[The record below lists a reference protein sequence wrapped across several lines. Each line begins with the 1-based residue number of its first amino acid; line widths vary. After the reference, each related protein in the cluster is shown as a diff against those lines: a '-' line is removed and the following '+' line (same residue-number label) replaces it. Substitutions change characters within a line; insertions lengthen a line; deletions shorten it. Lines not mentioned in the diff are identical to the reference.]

1 MALSQIQCL
10 DENNVNPR
18 IHESKPEFFY
28 CEEQRLALEA
38 LLRDGREAF
47 AKYLESRGLR
57 GFLSDLEQETLTA
70 ALEPFDPDADLFSG
84 EREGEPEPL
93 SLHYW
98 PDVSDTSIPQMDL
111 GWPDCESYRGVT
123 RTTVYTQPPMEGQ
136 AHIKEVVRKMI
147 AQAQKVIA
155 VVMDVFT
162 DVDIFRDLLDAG
174 FKRKVSVYILLER
187 TMLPHFLS
195 MCRRANMHAGHLKH
209 LRVRCTEG
217 AEFYTRCCTR
227 VKGQLGHRFMFID
240 GDKAVSGSYSFTW
253 MSSRLD
259 RNLIT
264 VTTGQAVNAFDQV
277 FRYLYVTSSFVDLR
291 QVTTDPE
298 PEPDTRHQVLSVAP
312 PSAAVARKLYN
323 PKYALVALSSASP
336 VNSSRNDTPKE
347 PEVLEEPKNKKQKR
361 TREDPPQ
368 DGPPIHPGLLGLEKA
383 CLLSYLPTW
392 PEPDPPSDVIG
403 FINIRDSKKPTQV
416 HLQRSEM
423 FEISQAIKF
432 SSPFSKPQETLPEV
446 AKPRN
451 RSAQSESKTDGLL
464 VDKAKPEK
472 KSVGLVDNN
481 NEEMAPEKNSPLHRQ
496 KVNLDESETQILQM
510 QKKLCSDSDS
520 GPVSLI
526 PQALPQSSIK
536 ALKPNNE
543 QPSHKA
549 QITSTTSS
557 LSESLKEFKREPEI
571 ATVSQTQST
580 FVDGTKT
587 LKSNTAQKSQLHNQT
602 QLNTEEHNIVSHQE
616 SNTNGVNTQPKISSE
631 ETCDLQNTDSPRY
644 IATPSACPEQSESLL
659 SKNNLVTITAVA
671 STTATSSCNSTPS
684 TNSLLIDPPSTSSF
698 PKLPLLPS
706 SASSFTSSVTPD
718 SKPCSE
724 QLLKQDNVNSNT
736 ETTPDIVV
744 VVEKSKTSLGPQII
758 TDVSALTGLVQTS
771 PVKNL
776 ESGPE
781 LHRNSVSKTGHPN
794 QTENTNVPEDT
805 KRETQTSK
813 NASNQESH
821 AYAADTQL
829 TISSEETC
837 NLQNLGRPGHIATS
851 SASPAQSENSL
862 SKNVVTITAVAS
874 TSGTSSCNSAPSTS
888 SLSTSPPST
897 SFPELPL
904 LPSSASSFTSSVAPD
919 SKPCSDQLFKQ
930 DRVKDNTE
938 TTPGISVDKRS
949 KTNLGPQI
957 LTDASALTSLVQT
970 SPVKNLDSGLDLQRN
985 SVSKTGHTKQTE
997 NTNIPEDTKKE
1008 TQTVTSQNASNQESH
1023 CNAADTQLK
1032 ISSEKTCN
1040 PPNPGSPGYIATSS
1054 ASPIQSES
1062 SLSKNNIVTITAV
1075 ASTTGTSS
1083 CNSTPSTNSLLID
1096 PPSTS
1101 SFPKLPLLPS
1111 SASSFTSSVAPDSK
1125 PCSDQLFKQ
1134 DRVKDNTETTP
1145 GISVDKRSK
1154 TSLEPQILTDASA
1167 LTSLVQTSQVKNLES
1182 GLDLR
1187 RNSVSKT
1194 GHSKQTENTNI
1205 PEDTKQET
1213 QTVTSQKR
1221 KGKETDR
1228 KHNDRSEVQSVT
1240 EAHLETTSD
1249 VSAKDSSSTAI
1260 VNINE
1265 LIPKSVDSKTHRD
1278 CIATSTSSST
1288 SDKTL
1293 TNLECTK
1300 ATNTQTYLAR
1310 CHEPQ
1315 IISYSNFTLDDI
1327 NKAQPLET
1335 STGPTN
1341 RISDNIYIL
1350 KENHDGSKN
1359 SAANAMSQPGK
1370 QAQVPSVESTIIT
1383 LNSVKQHTHN
1393 TFLEQAC
1400 ITQGGAYTSR
1410 KTLNLPFSNGQAM
1423 DLSLQTNKQES
1434 QLPAADVQSSA
1445 PKVSPPNLPPT
1456 DSQTTSPDLQTP
1468 TTDISDDYLSSRE
1481 DSTASEEYFECRESP
1496 SHEPVLDTSGC
1507 CSHGTGKN
1515 SSPTNSDCHFSR
1527 NVGTSSV
1534 DLDNISSASGLTS
1547 SSHSTSSSESSIL
1560 SWTCR
1565 EPPTSLFGTKGP
1577 NRETNITN
1585 RRNSKEG
1592 ATIEVNSSNTE
1603 KKKERVHQ
1611 SMEGTNSKELNQMPR
1626 SLKKESD
1633 LKEMA
1638 LKLRKA
1644 SGGQVEGA
1652 TTDGESVQKETKRLS
1667 TGELK
1672 PERVLSEGKKSL
1684 SSKDKPT
1691 NQAALT
1697 PGNTVIRQRQSTRET
1712 TGQKPLNPSPKS
1724 QPRQQP
1730 GSRGSSPSRP
1740 LSSTRGSQTQAPRPS
1755 GIRDLSQTESRAP
1768 QSNVKE
1774 FVYKPPP
1781 RRSQS
1786 RSPSPMKAA
1795 PTGSAPGRKQVSQ
1808 SQLLTRQPPAA
1819 QTRSKFD
1826 PPQIQA
1832 AKQQASTQH
1841 TLSSLQP
1848 QAHPLVSSQEV
1859 SEQTAHEP
1867 EEARVPFNLSL
1878 SRLYNFKGL
1887 RDKWTKLPTQSRRS
1901 STGTHVKERK
1911 STS

>member
-557 LSESLKEFKREPEI
+557 LSESLKKFKREPEI

-744 VVEKSKTSLGPQII
+744 VEKSKTSLGPQII

-874 TSGTSSCNSAPSTS
+874 TS
-888 SLSTSPPST
+888 
-897 SFPELPL
+897 
-904 LPSSASSFTSSVAPD
+904 
-919 SKPCSDQLFKQ
+919 
-930 DRVKDNTE
+930 
-938 TTPGISVDKRS
+938 
-949 KTNLGPQI
+949 
-957 LTDASALTSLVQT
+957 
-970 SPVKNLDSGLDLQRN
+970 
-985 SVSKTGHTKQTE
+985 
-997 NTNIPEDTKKE
+997 DTKKE

-1154 TSLEPQILTDASA
+1154 TNLEPQILTDASA

-1240 EAHLETTSD
+1240 EAHLETKSD
-1249 VSAKDSSSTAI
+1249 VSAKDTSSTAI

-1278 CIATSTSSST
+1278 CIATSTSNST

-1300 ATNTQTYLAR
+1300 ATYILNTQTYLAR

-1410 KTLNLPFSNGQAM
+1410 KTLNLPFSNVQAK

-1481 DSTASEEYFECRESP
+1481 DSTTSEEYFECRESP

-1859 SEQTAHEP
+1859 SEQAAHEP

-1901 STGTHVKERK
+1901 STGTHLRCLVAPL
-1911 STS
+1911 

>member
-10 DENNVNPR
+10 DDNNVNPR
-18 IHESKPEFFY
+18 IYESKPEFFY

-57 GFLSDLEQETLTA
+57 GFLSDLEQETLAA
-70 ALEPFDPDADLFSG
+70 ALEPFDPDAELFSG

-93 SLHYW
+93 SLQYW

-111 GWPDCESYRGVT
+111 GWPDSESYRGVT
-123 RTTVYTQPPMEGQ
+123 RTTVYTQPPMEDQ
-136 AHIKEVVRKMI
+136 PHIKEVVRKMI

-195 MCRRANMHAGHLKH
+195 MCRRANMHPGHLKH

-217 AEFYTRCCTR
+217 SEFYTRYCTR
-227 VKGQLGHRFMFID
+227 IKGQLGHRFMFID

-264 VTTGQAVNAFDQV
+264 VTTGQAVDAFDQV

-323 PKYALVALSSASP
+323 PKYALVALSSPSP
-336 VNSSRNDTPKE
+336 VNSNSNVGPKE
-347 PEVLEEPKNKKQKR
+347 PEVSEEPKNKKKQKR

-368 DGPPIHPGLLGLEKA
+368 DAPSIHPGLLGLEKA

-403 FINIRDSKKPTQV
+403 FINVRDSKKPTQV

-432 SSPFSKPQETLPEV
+432 SSPISKPQETLPEV

-451 RSAQSESKTDGLL
+451 RNAQSESKTDGLL

-472 KSVGLVDNN
+472 KSVGLIDNN
-481 NEEMAPEKNSPLHRQ
+481 NEEMAPGKNSPLHRQ
-496 KVNLDESETQILQM
+496 KLNFDKSESQILQK

-536 ALKPNNE
+536 ALTPKNE
-543 QPSHKA
+543 QPSHKV

-557 LSESLKEFKREPEI
+557 LSESLKESKCVKEPEI

-602 QLNTEEHNIVSHQE
+602 QLNTEGHNIVSHQE
-616 SNTNGVNTQPKISSE
+616 SHTNAANTQIKISSE
-631 ETCDLQNTDSPRY
+631 ETCEFQNTDSPRH
-644 IATPSACPEQSESLL
+644 IETSSACPKQSESLL
-659 SKNNLVTITAVA
+659 SKNTLVTITTVA
-671 STTATSSCNSTPS
+671 STIATSSCNSTPS
-684 TNSLLIDPPSTSSF
+684 TSLPLTLPPSTSSF

-706 SASSFTSSVTPD
+706 SASSFTSSDTPD
-718 SKPCSE
+718 SKLCSE
-724 QLLKQDNVNSNT
+724 QLLKQDSVNSNT
-736 ETTPDIVV
+736 ETTPDIV

-758 TDVSALTGLVQTS
+758 TDVSALTSLVQTS

-776 ESGPE
+776 ESGPD
-781 LHRNSVSKTGHPN
+781 LHRNSVSKTGHPK
-794 QTENTNVPEDT
+794 QTENTNIPQDT
-805 KRETQTSK
+805 KQETKTSK

-821 AYAADTQL
+821 GYAADTQL
-829 TISSEETC
+829 KISSEETC
-837 NLQNLGRPGHIATS
+837 NLQNVGRPGHIATS
-851 SASPAQSENSL
+851 SASPAQSQSSL
-862 SKNVVTITAVAS
+862 SKNFVTITAVPS
-874 TSGTSSCNSAPSTS
+874 TTGTSSCNSAHSTS
-888 SLSTSPPST
+888 SLSTNSPSTSFPELPLLPSSASSFTSSCNSTPSTNSLLIDPPST
-897 SFPELPL
+897 SSFPELPL

-930 DRVKDNTE
+930 DRVN
-938 TTPGISVDKRS
+938 
-949 KTNLGPQI
+949 
-957 LTDASALTSLVQT
+957 
-970 SPVKNLDSGLDLQRN
+970 DS
-985 SVSKTGHTKQTE
+985 
-997 NTNIPEDTKKE
+997 
-1008 TQTVTSQNASNQESH
+1008 
-1023 CNAADTQLK
+1023 
-1032 ISSEKTCN
+1032 
-1040 PPNPGSPGYIATSS
+1040 
-1054 ASPIQSES
+1054 
-1062 SLSKNNIVTITAV
+1062 
-1075 ASTTGTSS
+1075 
-1083 CNSTPSTNSLLID
+1083 
-1096 PPSTS
+1096 
-1101 SFPKLPLLPS
+1101 
-1111 SASSFTSSVAPDSK
+1111 
-1125 PCSDQLFKQ
+1125 
-1134 DRVKDNTETTP
+1134 TETTP

-1154 TSLEPQILTDASA
+1154 TSSGPQIINDVSA
-1167 LTSLVQTSQVKNLES
+1167 LTSLVQTSPVKNLES
-1182 GLDLR
+1182 GPDLR
-1187 RNSVSKT
+1187 GSSVSKT
-1194 GHSKQTENTNI
+1194 KYPKQTENTNI

-1228 KHNDRSEVQSVT
+1228 KHNDRAEVHSVT
-1240 EAHLETTSD
+1240 ETQLETKSD

-1265 LIPKSVDSKTHRD
+1265 LIPKSVDSKTHRY
-1278 CIATSTSSST
+1278 CIATSSNST

-1293 TNLECTK
+1293 TNLECAK

-1315 IISYSNFTLDDI
+1315 IISYSNFTIDDV

-1335 STGPTN
+1335 STAPTN
-1341 RISDNIYIL
+1341 WISHNTYIL
-1350 KENHDGSKN
+1350 KENHDGSIN
-1359 SAANAMSQPGK
+1359 SAANALSQPGK
-1370 QAQVPSVESTIIT
+1370 QAQVPSVDGTIIT

-1410 KTLNLPFSNGQAM
+1410 KTLNLPFSNVQAM

-1434 QLPAADVQSSA
+1434 QLPVADVQSSA
-1445 PKVSPPNLPPT
+1445 PKVSPPNLPTT

-1481 DSTASEEYFECRESP
+1481 DSTTSEEYFECSESP
-1496 SHEPVLDTSGC
+1496 SHEPVLGTSGC
-1507 CSHGTGKN
+1507 CSYGTGKN
-1515 SSPTNSDCHFSR
+1515 SSPNNSDCHFSR
-1527 NVGTSSV
+1527 NVGTSSA
-1534 DLDNISSASGLTS
+1534 DLDNISSVSGLTN

-1560 SWTCR
+1560 SWTSR
-1565 EPPTSLFGTKGP
+1565 EPPTSLLGTKGQ
-1577 NRETNITN
+1577 NRESNITT

-1592 ATIEVNSSNTE
+1592 AKNEVSSSNTE

-1611 SMEGTNSKELNQMPR
+1611 SMEGTNSKELNRMPR
-1626 SLKKESD
+1626 SLKRESD

-1638 LKLRKA
+1638 LKLSKA

-1691 NQAALT
+1691 NEAALT
-1697 PGNTVIRQRQSTRET
+1697 PGHMEIRQRQSTRET
-1712 TGQKPLNPSPKS
+1712 TGQKVWKS
-1724 QPRQQP
+1724 QM
-1730 GSRGSSPSRP
+1730 
-1740 LSSTRGSQTQAPRPS
+1740 LHFL
-1755 GIRDLSQTESRAP
+1755 IRS
-1768 QSNVKE
+1768 
-1774 FVYKPPP
+1774 FV
-1781 RRSQS
+1781 
-1786 RSPSPMKAA
+1786 
-1795 PTGSAPGRKQVSQ
+1795 
-1808 SQLLTRQPPAA
+1808 
-1819 QTRSKFD
+1819 
-1826 PPQIQA
+1826 
-1832 AKQQASTQH
+1832 
-1841 TLSSLQP
+1841 SL
-1848 QAHPLVSSQEV
+1848 
-1859 SEQTAHEP
+1859 
-1867 EEARVPFNLSL
+1867 
-1878 SRLYNFKGL
+1878 
-1887 RDKWTKLPTQSRRS
+1887 
-1901 STGTHVKERK
+1901 ERI
-1911 STS
+1911 